1 MNRAQHRLMT
11 ILQKINVFQ
20 GLGLDEAERLVHLCQ
35 SKVFEAN
42 TQVFKA
48 GEPSESMLVLI
59 TGKLKAVSQEGKDLA
74 EITPGN
80 SIGEMGV
87 FTNDRRSATIVA
99 VEKSLAL
106 SVEKSL
112 LDALLKE
119 NLGMRASVLQNVVD
133 LLADRLADA
142 NKQIAELQS

>member
-20 GLGLDEAERLVHLCQ
+20 GLDLDEAERLVHLFQ

-42 TQVFKA
+42 TQVFKV
-48 GEPSESMLVLI
+48 GEPSESMPVLI
-59 TGKLKAVSQEGKDLA
+59 TGKLNAVSREGKDLA
-74 EITPGN
+74 DITPGN

-119 NLGMRASVLQNVVD
+119 NLGMRASILQNVVD

>member
-1 MNRAQHRLMT
+1 
-11 ILQKINVFQ
+11 
-20 GLGLDEAERLVHLCQ
+20 
-35 SKVFEAN
+35 
-42 TQVFKA
+42 
-48 GEPSESMLVLI
+48 
-59 TGKLKAVSQEGKDLA
+59 
-74 EITPGN
+74 
-80 SIGEMGV
+80 MGV

-119 NLGMRASVLQNVVD
+119 NLGMRASILQNVVD

>member
-1 MNRAQHRLMT
+1 MNRAQHKLMT
-11 ILQKINVFQ
+11 ILQKINVFH
-20 GLGLDEAERLVHLCQ
+20 GLDIDEAERLVNMCQ
-35 SKVFEAN
+35 SKIFEPN

-87 FTNDRRSATIVA
+87 FTNHRRSATIVA
-99 VEKSLAL
+99 VDKSLAL